1 MPPYS
6 GVQKQLISQFVNFT
20 EAKDAVAAKVCS
32 AEFGPSNHRNPAKV
46 VTFKFRSREVL
57 HIHHL

>member
-20 EAKDAVAAKVCS
+20 EAKDAVAAKFLK
-32 AEFGPSNHRNPAKV
+32 AHRWNVEEA
-46 VTFKFRSREVL
+46 
-57 HIHHL
+57 IDA

>member
-32 AEFGPSNHRNPAKV
+32 AEISLSDYRNPAKV
-46 VTFKFRSREVL
+46 VTF
-57 HIHHL
+57 

>member
-32 AEFGPSNHRNPAKV
+32 AEIILAYHRNLAKV
-46 VTFKFRSREVL
+46 VTF
-57 HIHHL
+57 